1 MLLKKIPKKLL
12 LTGGKVFDPYLDSLI
27 KADILIEKNKI
38 SSIKPKIKESNATI
52 IDCNGLIITHGFCDV
67 HVHFR
72 EPGEEDKE
80 TLLSGSLAA
89 LAGGFTRVCVM
100 PNTKPPLDSPESVNF
115 IIDKSI
121 DCPIYIHPIGAVT
134 KYQNGEELTEVNG
147 MIKEGAVAISDDGIP
162 ITNSQVMRLALEY
175 ASMFNIPVI
184 NHAEDDCLRNNGVMN
199 ESEVSTRLGLAGNPS
214 ISESIMVQRDL
225 DLANLINAKL
235 HIPHV
240 SSSKSVSYIKR
251 MKEINPKISAEVTP
265 HHLYFNDQALSEYD
279 TNLKVAPPIRSEKD
293 RKALI
298 KGIKDGTIDCVAT
311 DHAPHTVEE
320 KESSFDMAPFGMIGL
335 ESCFG
340 VINKILDLPLA
351 NIIKLITKNSRTIMG
366 FDNNLFEIG
375 SPVELTIIDPNHE
388 WEFKKD
394 NIYSKS
400 KNSPFIG
407 EKLKGK
413 VHYTLA
419 KGHLAILNAKT

>member
-1 MLLKKIPKKLL
+1 
-12 LTGGKVFDPYLDSLI
+12 
-27 KADILIEKNKI
+27 
-38 SSIKPKIKESNATI
+38 
-52 IDCNGLIITHGFCDV
+52 
-67 HVHFR
+67 
-72 EPGEEDKE
+72 
-80 TLLSGSLAA
+80 
-89 LAGGFTRVCVM
+89 M

-251 MKEINPKISAEVTP
+251 MKKINPKISAEVTP